1 MPSSDFRITQHTV
14 SRRVMENL
22 QTNLSRLGTL
32 QGQISSLRKLQRPSD
47 SPVGAVSALRL
58 RGDLARS
65 EQVGRNIDDA
75 MGWLGTA
82 DNTLTVVVE
91 QIQRVRELAVTGRN
105 APLDAA
111 SREGLAMEVEKIR
124 ETIVGLANTRY
135 GDRPVFGGTVSGA
148 ISYDTTATYVGN
160 STAIER
166 TVAPGVRVQINVTG
180 DAIFGPAGNDLF
192 VQLNQIANALRTAPS
207 QLDTLVTTL
216 DTSTQT
222 IQSNLAEVGARYKR
236 VETMKD
242 RNDVGALT
250 MKQDLSA
257 VEDVDLAKAVMDLQ
271 MQETAYQAALQATAR
286 VIQPSLVDF
295 LR

>member
-1 MPSSDFRITQHTV
+1 MPSSDFRITQSTV

-22 QTNLSRLGTL
+22 QNNLSRLGKL
-32 QGQISSLRKLQRPSD
+32 QGQISSLKVLQRPSD
-47 SPVGAVSALRL
+47 SPVAAVSALRL
-58 RGDLARS
+58 RGDLARN
-65 EQVGRNIDDA
+65 EQVSRNIDDA
-75 MGWLGTA
+75 LGWLGTA
-82 DNTLTVVVE
+82 DNTLTVIVE

-111 SREGLAMEVEKIR
+111 AREGLAMEVEKIR

-135 GDRPVFGGTVSGA
+135 GDRPVFGGTVSGSIA
-148 ISYDTTATYVGN
+148 YDPTASFVGN
-160 STAIER
+160 ATAIER
-166 TVAPGVRVQINVTG
+166 TVAPGVRVQVNVTG
-180 DAIFGPAGNDLF
+180 EDVFGPTGNDLF
-192 VQLNQIANALRTAPS
+192 VQLSQIANALRTAPS
-207 QLDTLVTTL
+207 QLDTLVATF
-216 DTSTQT
+216 DTSTRT